1 MCKFVQCYICT
12 PTIEFHCCLDT
23 ILVLCFA
30 FFLAGVVNIVFQV
43 EQFGQKP
50 KGSYLKL
57 TIKAW
62 TSTSTG
68 SRDQCTQ
75 LVYPRLAPLQ
85 AEIMTYLQHP

>member
-1 MCKFVQCYICT
+1 MYNAISTCT
-12 PTIEFHCCLDT
+12 PTIEFHGCLDT

-75 LVYPRLAPLQ
+75 LVVIPQVSTLAS
-85 AEIMTYLQHP
+85 

>member
-1 MCKFVQCYICT
+1 MCKFVQCYIICTCT
-12 PTIEFHCCLDT
+12 PTIEFHGCLDT

-30 FFLAGVVNIVFQV
+30 FFFLAGVVNIVFQV

-75 LVYPRLAPLQ
+75 LNCSYTPG
-85 AEIMTYLQHP
+85 